1 MDSTTLEEPLEWN
14 YSTLIE
20 GSVAE
25 EITKPKQQPGKDISI
40 SGSSTLVRSLLH
52 EDLLDE
58 FRLMFHPI
66 VMGSGKRLFEG
77 ESAQKALKL
86 VDSRTFGTG
95 VLYFTYQP
103 AQSWR
108 SWRVRGR

>member
-1 MDSTTLEEPLEWN
+1 MNNTPNFVDSTTLEEPLEW
-14 YSTLIE
+14 S
-20 GSVAE
+20 
-25 EITKPKQQPGKDISI
+25 
-40 SGSSTLVRSLLH
+40 
-52 EDLLDE
+52 
-58 FRLMFHPI
+58 
-66 VMGSGKRLFEG
+66 

-103 AQSWR
+103 AQSWH